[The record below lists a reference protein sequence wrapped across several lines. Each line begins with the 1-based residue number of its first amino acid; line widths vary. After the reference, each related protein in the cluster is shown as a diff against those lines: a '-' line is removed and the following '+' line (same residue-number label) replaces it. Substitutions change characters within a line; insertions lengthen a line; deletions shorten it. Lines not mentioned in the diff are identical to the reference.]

1 MVTLEPPSSLTLMFF
16 SSSYF
21 SSFSS
26 SSTYSF
32 TIIFSF
38 STSPLLLFFLL
49 TTQFHDLHEY
59 WTTLH
64 YNGTLDSH
72 SLPLA
77 RGAKTHWNYQSINCS
92 IENQSTILCWPEN
105 YKSMKYD
112 RNIIMIFIMIM
123 IIVTTI
129 THWGLWWSFTHS
141 QRRSTPVAFPLAAA
155 WISRRT
161 GESWNGICATMFI
174 ISSQNLTTH
183 LAV

>member
-1 MVTLEPPSSLTLMFF
+1 MNFNRPSQSSCLKILIGWSFLKDDQACWGGKVQTWQLVTKNGNLEPPSSLTLMSF

-38 STSPLLLFFLL
+38 SISPLLLFFLL
-49 TTQFHDLHEY
+49 TPQFHDLHEY

-92 IENQSTILCWPEN
+92 IENQSTILC
-105 YKSMKYD
+105 
-112 RNIIMIFIMIM
+112 
-123 IIVTTI
+123 
-129 THWGLWWSFTHS
+129 
-141 QRRSTPVAFPLAAA
+141 
-155 WISRRT
+155 
-161 GESWNGICATMFI
+161 
-174 ISSQNLTTH
+174 
-183 LAV
+183 